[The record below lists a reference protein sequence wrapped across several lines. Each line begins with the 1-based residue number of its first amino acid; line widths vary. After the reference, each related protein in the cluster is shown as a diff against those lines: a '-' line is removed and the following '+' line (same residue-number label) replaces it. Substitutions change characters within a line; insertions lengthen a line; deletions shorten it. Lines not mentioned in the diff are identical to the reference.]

1 MSLRTGPN
9 PAVPWAQQGDAEPVV
24 GIDGV
29 SVKYRVPSQH
39 IGSFKEYGVRLLRG
53 ERIRYNDFWALRDVS
68 LDICRG
74 EVFGIVGR
82 NGAGKS
88 TLLKVVARVLR
99 PTTGRVLVKGRVAP
113 LLELGAG
120 FHPELTGRENVFLNG
135 TLLGRSRREIAERLS
150 EILAFAEIEDFIEAP
165 LRTYSSGMVARL
177 GFATAMAWEPDVLI
191 LDEVLAVG
199 DAAFQE
205 KCKERIREFRG
216 KGTTILLVSHAAST
230 VADMCDRA
238 VWLHRGVVKA
248 LGPAHEVATT
258 YAQAEG

>member
-1 MSLRTGPN
+1 M
-9 PAVPWAQQGDAEPVV
+9 
-24 GIDGV
+24 
-29 SVKYRVPSQH
+29 KYRVPSQH
-39 IGSFKEYGVRLLRG
+39 IGTFKEHGVRLLRG
-53 ERIRYNDFWALRDVS
+53 ERIRYNEFWALRDLS
-68 LDICRG
+68 LNIYRG
-74 EVFGIVGR
+74 ELFGIVGR

-99 PTTGRVLVKGRVAP
+99 PTTGRVWVKGRVAP

-135 TLLGRSRREIAERLS
+135 TLLGRSRREVAERFS
-150 EILAFAEIEDFIEAP
+150 EILTFAEIEDFIEAP
-165 LRTYSSGMVARL
+165 LRTYSTGMVARL

-205 KCKERIREFRG
+205 KCKERIKEFRG
-216 KGTTILLVSHAAST
+216 NGTTILLVSHAATT
-230 VADMCDRA
+230 VASMCDRA
-238 VWLHRGVVKA
+238 VWLHRGVVKTI
-248 LGPAHEVATT
+248 GPAHEVATA

>member
-1 MSLRTGPN
+1 MSSHTGSS
-9 PAVPWAQQGDAEPVV
+9 PATARPEQGHAEPVI

-39 IGSFKEYGVRLLRG
+39 IGSFKEYWVRFLRG
-53 ERIRYNDFWALRDVS
+53 ERIRYNEFWALRDVS
-68 LDICRG
+68 FEIRRG

-99 PTTGRVLVKGRVAP
+99 PTVGRVWVKGRVAP
-113 LLELGAG
+113 LLDLGAG

-135 TLLGRSRREIAERLS
+135 TLLGHSRREIAERFS
-150 EILAFAEIEDFIEAP
+150 KILAFAEIGDFIEAP
-165 LRTYSSGMVARL
+165 LRTYSSGMIARL

-205 KCKERIREFRG
+205 KCKERIKEFRG
-216 KGTTILLVSHAAST
+216 NGTTILLVSHNPTT
-230 VADMCDRA
+230 VASMCDRA
-238 VWLHRGVVKA
+238 VWLHPGVVKA
-248 LGPAHEVATT
+248 IGPADEVATA